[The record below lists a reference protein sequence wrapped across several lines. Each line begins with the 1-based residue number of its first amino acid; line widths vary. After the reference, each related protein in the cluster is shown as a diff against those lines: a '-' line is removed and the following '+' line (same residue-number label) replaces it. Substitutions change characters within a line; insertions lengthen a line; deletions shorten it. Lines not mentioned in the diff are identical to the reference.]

1 MPAVNSQ
8 NKRDEALLLDAELK
22 SSIKAAQKL
31 GVSKTT
37 VLYQIRHTKAQN
49 IVWSPSEE
57 EVLKSSYY
65 DLPKEDLLI
74 LLPNRSWNG
83 IVNCAGRLGIH
94 RKLGCGKRQVRA
106 VLDFSGIDSE

>member
-37 VLYQIRHTKAQN
+37 VLY
-49 IVWSPSEE
+49 
-57 EVLKSSYY
+57 
-65 DLPKEDLLI
+65 
-74 LLPNRSWNG
+74 
-83 IVNCAGRLGIH
+83 
-94 RKLGCGKRQVRA
+94 
-106 VLDFSGIDSE
+106 